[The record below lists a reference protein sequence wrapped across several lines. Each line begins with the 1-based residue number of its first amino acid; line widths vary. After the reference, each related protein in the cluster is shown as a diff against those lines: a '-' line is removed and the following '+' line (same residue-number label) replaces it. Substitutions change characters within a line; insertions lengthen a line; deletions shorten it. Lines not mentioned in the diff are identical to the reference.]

1 MPDRPSQVRSIRP
14 APDEH
19 APFYGGYIAKVADGD
34 VVHQLEEQIVDTLG
48 LLESLPEEKAG
59 HRYAEGKWSIRE
71 VVGHLCDTERVFSY
85 RAMRF
90 ARADAT
96 RLPGFDENHFVA
108 NGRFEGRSLQ
118 SLAEELETVRWAT
131 VAFFDALDDECW
143 LRRGVANDKE
153 MSVRALAWTAAG
165 HELHHRQILLD
176 RYL

>member
-1 MPDRPSQVRSIRP
+1 MNESVTQLRAIRP

-19 APFYGGYIAKVADGD
+19 APFYARYIARVPDGD
-34 VVHQLEEQIVDTLG
+34 IVHHLEEQIVETLG

-59 HRYAEGKWSIRE
+59 HRYAPGKWSIRE
-71 VVGHLCDTERVFSY
+71 VVGHLCDAERVFAY

-96 RLPGFDENHFVA
+96 PLPGFDEQAFVA
-108 NGRFEGRSLQ
+108 NAAFDTRSLH

-131 VAFFDALDDECW
+131 IAFFDALEAEAW
-143 LRRGVANDKE
+143 PRRGVANDYP
-153 MSVRALAWTAAG
+153 MTVRALAWTAAG
-165 HELHHRQILLD
+165 HELHHREILRT